1 MALTPT
7 GEDRTMTRLALLEE
21 REKDAA
27 LLKAKWKAEREARAK
42 IESVIRRTNITP

>member
-27 LLKAKWKAEREARAK
+27 LLKAKWMAEREAMGNRN
-42 IESVIRRTNITP
+42 RRLPSPA